1 MINDVKDGIVTALVA
16 AFPGVPVFDEPVE
29 QGIEEPSLSV
39 RCVEPKRN
47 LFRGKRYYEDDL
59 FEVVYF
65 PPQDDRYQKSNEAVE
80 TLFNCL
86 EILTLSDK
94 TTIRGRDMKAHTAED
109 FTVVFTVRFSDFM
122 YKSENPDLMD
132 TLEENS
138 VEPII

>member
-1 MINDVKDGIVTALVA
+1 MINDLKDGIVAALVA
-16 AFPGVPVFDEPVE
+16 AFPNVPVFDEPVE
-29 QGIEEPSLSV
+29 QGIVEPSFSV
-39 RCVEPKRN
+39 RCVKPERN

-94 TTIRGRDMKAHTAED
+94 TTIRGREMKAHTTED
-109 FTVVFTVRFSDFM
+109 FTVVFTVRYSDFM
-122 YKSENPDLMD
+122 YKSEEPDLMD

-138 VEPII
+138 VEPIN